1 MFYIAPAWTNEIKE
15 LNHDPL
21 KNLVS
26 LLDDGGKPVKLM
38 VLNFIP
44 KLRYILHV
52 NGLTNLP
59 FWNLWD
65 AILVIERI
73 DGMPLGPESFE
84 WPDDIRMVRGLHS
97 MVGYRGNELAAE
109 TVKNPQG
116 FIQTVKFLGSE
127 NNRFDI
133 FDDRGFKV
141 STKYMIDD
149 RVIKQEWFNEVGQR
163 ILRYEPD
170 NEAPVK
176 ILSNFSNF
184 KHSEY
189 ASLDDLFLEFVN
201 KKFADEFDEKKDNL
215 IASSSERIR
224 SLMVK
229 IQKQMPVAYLL
240 DHQGK
245 VSSEDIQK
253 LVPQIE
259 GSTNFVIPNYALFE
273 QIQLK
278 VSEPNQSHLD
288 LGYPYGADMRLGNS
302 NEERQLIIY
311 WNIGDANDD
320 QNVVETSNEL
330 MDYYLEHE
338 NMGLIVSTLKDS
350 DADIVCSEVLKRIFA
365 HYDFLDENEDRGNL
379 NEILF
384 NTNNEKEMQELLFK
398 IWGRMRKEWE
408 LKHPVK
414 DGKITV
420 EKGEEPESEKIDWDS
435 FKLVVSSI
443 LIRKN
448 PRDYQI
454 FDDLARTRIMV
465 DMGDPYDARM
475 QFNAISTGIPQ
486 INMVESPFV
495 INRENGWIVTKEQ
508 SLSQGLDFYLK
519 KLGNWNVALVNT
531 AKYMEQL
538 EFRRQSDWWER
549 RMRYDNQR

>member
-26 LLDDGGKPVKLM
+26 LLDDGGKPVKLV
-38 VLNFIP
+38 VLNFVP
-44 KLRYILHV
+44 NLRYILHV

-65 AILVIERI
+65 AILGIERT

-84 WPDDIRMVRGLHS
+84 WPDDIRMVRGLQS
-97 MVGYRGNELAAE
+97 MLGYRGNELVVE
-109 TVKNPQG
+109 TTKNQQG
-116 FIQTVKFLGSE
+116 FIQTARFFGSE
-127 NNRFDI
+127 GNRFDI
-133 FDDRGFKV
+133 FDDRGFKA
-141 STKYMIDD
+141 STKYMAGD
-149 RVIKQEWFNEVGQR
+149 RVIKQDWFNEVGQR
-163 ILRYEPD
+163 ILRYEPG
-170 NEAPVK
+170 NEVPVK
-176 ILSNFSNF
+176 ILSNFKHF

-189 ASLDDLFLEFVN
+189 DSLDDLFLEFIN
-201 KKFADEFDEKKDNL
+201 KKFTDEFDEKKDNL

-229 IQKQMPVAYLL
+229 IQKQVPVAYLL

-245 VSSEDIQK
+245 ISSEDIQK

-259 GSTNFVIPNYALFE
+259 GSTNLVIPNYALFE

-278 VSEPNQSHLD
+278 VSESNQSHLD

-311 WNIGDANDD
+311 WNIGDANND
-320 QNVVETSNEL
+320 QNVVETSDEL
-330 MDYYLEHE
+330 MDYYLEHK
-338 NMGLIVSTLKDS
+338 NIGLIVSTLKDS
-350 DADIVCSEVLKRIFA
+350 DADIVCSQILKRIFA
-365 HYDFLDENEDRGNL
+365 HYDFLDENEDRGSL
-379 NEILF
+379 SEILF
-384 NTNNEKEMQELLFK
+384 KPNNGKEIQELLFK
-398 IWGRMRKEWE
+398 IWGRMQKEWE

-414 DGKITV
+414 DGKVTV
-420 EKGEEPESEKIDWDS
+420 KKGDKPESEKIDWDC

-443 LIRKN
+443 LIRTK

-486 INMVESPFV
+486 INKVESPFV

-508 SLSQGLDFYLK
+508 SLSQGLDFYLE

-549 RMRYDNQR
+549 RMHYDDQR